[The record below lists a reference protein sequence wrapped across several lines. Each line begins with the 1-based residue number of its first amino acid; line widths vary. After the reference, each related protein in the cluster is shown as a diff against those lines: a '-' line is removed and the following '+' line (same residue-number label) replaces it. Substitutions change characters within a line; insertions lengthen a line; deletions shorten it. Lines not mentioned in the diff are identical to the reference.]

1 MIYLCFVSYAHPM
14 LCMLWYQ
21 WINDMQQSLLSF
33 IIEQFNPL
41 IKRKKNVLQ
50 NSMGMRVSG
59 IHKVSAEIY
68 VHILQ
73 MAMIT
78 VFWLFFRICS
88 DNTRVKGDKT
98 GPKVLVEW
106 QETG

>member
-1 MIYLCFVSYAHPM
+1 
-14 LCMLWYQ
+14 
-21 WINDMQQSLLSF
+21 MQQFLLSF
-33 IIEQFNPL
+33 IIKQLNPL
-41 IKRKKNVLQ
+41 VKRIKNVLQ

-78 VFWLFFRICS
+78 IVWLFFRICS
-88 DNTRVKGDKT
+88 DNTRVKG
-98 GPKVLVEW
+98 E
-106 QETG
+106 